1 MKIAIIGL
9 EHLGVVTTACVAYHH
24 DVKAWDTRPEIIE
37 RLQRGE
43 KTWAHEEPG
52 VDRSFIDR
60 LTAHHLAGSLEDAID
75 DAEIVWIT
83 YDTPL
88 DSFHQGYFQW
98 VMDRIEQVFPH
109 LVSGQ
114 ILLISSQ
121 LRCGL
126 TRTVKERLE
135 ERRPGLAVNVYYS
148 PENIR
153 RGRGLET
160 FCRQKRVLIGATQET
175 MPEEEV
181 TDLVTLFERY
191 TEKMEWL
198 SAEAAEMSKHV
209 LNTFLALVISFAN
222 EVGTLCQMYGVDP
235 HDIENALKDEGR
247 IGPGLPLRYGKP
259 YSGGT
264 LSRDVRILVDLARE
278 RDRYL
283 PLLETIAPSNE
294 LHTVRCEVEAMQK
307 RSGTQEVAAG
317 AD

>member
-9 EHLGVVTTACVAYHH
+9 EHLGVVTSACVAYHH
-24 DVKAWDTRPEIIE
+24 DVKAWDTRPEVIE

-43 KTWAHEEPG
+43 KTWAHDEPG
-52 VDRSFIDR
+52 IDRSFINR
-60 LTAHHLAGSLEDAID
+60 LTAHHLAASLEDAVK

-83 YDTPL
+83 YDTPV
-88 DSFHQGYFQW
+88 DSSNQGYFQW
-98 VMDRIEQVFPH
+98 VFDHIEEVIPH

-114 ILLISSQ
+114 ILLLSSQ
-121 LRCGL
+121 VRCGF
-126 TRTVKERLE
+126 TRTVQERLE
-135 ERRPGLAVNVYYS
+135 ERRPELNVRVYYS

-160 FCRQKRVLIGATQET
+160 FCHQKRVLVGAPWKNFPSSTKL
-175 MPEEEV
+175 
-181 TDLVTLFERY
+181 DLLFGSFA
-191 TEKMEWL
+191 EKVEWM
-198 SAEAAEMSKHV
+198 SSEAAEMSKHV
-209 LNTFLALVISFAN
+209 LNAFLAVTICFAN

-247 IGPGLPLRYGKP
+247 IGPGLPLRYGEP